1 MSHVDEGTLHAYLDG
16 ELPGAEMSRFTA
28 HLAECAECR
37 ARLEEERALVQRAR
51 DLLAL
56 VAPPSSRARKR
67 AHPWRRLRL
76 PLAWAATVALAFA
89 IGRYEESARPG
100 REVKSD
106 RVELPIVAPPVV
118 ATRPAAPHPGPRASI
133 PSSDT
138 AAQREVAATPT
149 AVMAQE
155 AVAPPPPPP
164 PAPAV
169 DLDSVRHFLAQAP
182 VLLPGAPV
190 RRVTRA
196 PDGIVVEQQL
206 ESGEIIRLY
215 ERQALAVQPPAAAKA
230 APQPSARRTAA
241 LDAAAAGAPPG
252 GERLARY
259 VGSLRVEITGPL
271 SADSLSKL
279 LDLVK

>member
-1 MSHVDEGTLHAYLDG
+1 MRERCTPTWTASC
-16 ELPGAEMSRFTA
+16 PGLR
-28 HLAECAECR
+28 CR
-37 ARLEEERALVQRAR
+37 
-51 DLLAL
+51 
-56 VAPPSSRARKR
+56 
-67 AHPWRRLRL
+67 
-76 PLAWAATVALAFA
+76 
-89 IGRYEESARPG
+89 
-100 REVKSD
+100 
-106 RVELPIVAPPVV
+106 

-133 PSSDT
+133 PSSGT

-230 APQPSARRTAA
+230 APQP
-241 LDAAAAGAPPG
+241 
-252 GERLARY
+252 
-259 VGSLRVEITGPL
+259 
-271 SADSLSKL
+271 
-279 LDLVK
+279 